1 MKNKFYIILLSL
13 IFFLNT
19 LNASE
24 NKILFKI
31 DNEIITSVDI
41 LNEINYLN
49 SLNREIQELEN
60 EKIYEIAKNSLIREK
75 IKELILIE
83 KFNKIEINEKDFE
96 DLIISTYVGQGF
108 NTIDKINEYLK
119 NYNLDSAQ
127 LKKKIT
133 INAIWNQMIFN
144 QFSKNVKIDLKRIKE
159 NLLSNNKQKEFFLSE
174 IVFTLNEKD
183 NLLEKF
189 NQIQNSISEKGFS
202 NSALIYSVS
211 DTSNKG
217 GELGWISENSIS
229 DKIKKELIKIND
241 NEYTKPI
248 IIPGGFLILKIH
260 ESRMIEKEIKIDDE
274 IEKIVRLKT
283 NEQLNQFSNIF
294 LNKLKKN
301 IIINEL

>member
-96 DLIISTYVGQGF
+96 DLIISTYVGQGL

-133 INAIWNQMIFN
+133 INTIWNQMIFN

>member
-1 MKNKFYIILLSL
+1 M
-13 IFFLNT
+13 
-19 LNASE
+19 
-24 NKILFKI
+24 
-31 DNEIITSVDI
+31 
-41 LNEINYLN
+41 
-49 SLNREIQELEN
+49 
-60 EKIYEIAKNSLIREK
+60 
-75 IKELILIE
+75 
-83 KFNKIEINEKDFE
+83 
-96 DLIISTYVGQGF
+96 
-108 NTIDKINEYLK
+108 
-119 NYNLDSAQ
+119 
-127 LKKKIT
+127 
-133 INAIWNQMIFN
+133 
-144 QFSKNVKIDLKRIKE
+144 
-159 NLLSNNKQKEFFLSE
+159 SNNKQKEFFLSE